1 MDRRAIFHVHKNAV
15 YRLEAEATSAAMTQ
29 PRQHCHESLILA
41 IITGHIVAWDDEAR
55 RAPVLK
61 THAKNARDKWLSMIV
76 KLMMMLMMMDITDD
90 RVR

>member
-1 MDRRAIFHVHKNAV
+1 MHKNAV
-15 YRLEAEATSAAMTQ
+15 YSLEAEATSAAMTQ
-29 PRQHCHESLILA
+29 PRQHCDESLILD
-41 IITGHIVAWDDEAR
+41 IITRHIVDWDDEAR
-55 RAPVLK
+55 TAPVLK